1 MVYHQNTQSNTQQ
14 GNLVASTCSFLKKKF
29 IKAQTGQQYVNV
41 IRIMFMR
48 KNVWIGKHLGQV
60 KLYNRKMFRTRKCS
74 GQEMF
79 GTGVQQNLLNIWKGN
94 GRTAE
99 NKPYLFQ
106 CSLTNAVVFNAQAF
120 TAFFQGTKDV
130 RPAQLLIIYLVME
143 QALQRENTPPIF
155 LF

>member
-1 MVYHQNTQSNTQQ
+1 
-14 GNLVASTCSFLKKKF
+14 
-29 IKAQTGQQYVNV
+29 
-41 IRIMFMR
+41 
-48 KNVWIGKHLGQV
+48 
-60 KLYNRKMFRTRKCS
+60 
-74 GQEMF
+74 MF

-143 QALQRENTPPIF
+143 QALQRENTPPTLNDKSLTPSTFMITS
-155 LF
+155 LIHRSYMSNMNLEHTNKIKLNKIL